1 MITLHLC
8 GECNEIMEEVVG
20 FYRCT
25 NPECDMY
32 DELIDE
38 DEEDV

>member
-8 GECNEIMEEVVG
+8 GECNEIMEEVAG

-25 NPECDMY
+25 NLECDMY
-32 DELIDE
+32 DELVDE
-38 DEEDV
+38 DEN